1 MNKTLLIILGLA
13 VAIGLAFWLLL
24 PAPAPETIDVAETT
38 STAAAVTPTPAATV
52 PTTTTPEE
60 AVAPVVA
67 QPPLPA
73 TPEEPVPAAQP
84 APASTVATTTAA
96 AADESNVVAEVN
108 GIPIERAAL
117 TQGVQTIISQY
128 ASVYKQMGQDFESM
142 LAGASGY
149 SLRLGIEAQALERLL
164 FGSIADAEVKQRG
177 LVVTDEELD
186 AEFTAQYEKFLA
198 AQGLTEET
206 LRSLLVSQNMTLE
219 SFKEGGR
226 ASIRDQLLM
235 MKLQAAVAGSVKLS
249 SEEIQAYWEKN
260 RSKYDTPEQ
269 VRASHILVKT
279 EDEAKAVLADLEAGK
294 DFATLAREKSTDVA
308 SAKQDGDLGWF
319 GRGTMVAEFEDAAFS
334 LAIGQRSGIVATQYG
349 YHIILVTDKKAAA
362 QAELADARD
371 RVETDAKQ
379 EVVTERANTWYT
391 EVMAAAVVTVR
402 DPMLSAARQQRINID
417 LGLEAFEALRAAGSV
432 DQPYLPYIIGTLY
445 ENRIQNLTRAKT
457 QLEASE
463 TPDAAQIAEL
473 TTQIQEARDKAIAAY
488 QETIQLTGSDPDV
501 EARVQALQSPTQTP
515 ALAVPE

>member
-13 VAIGLAFWLLL
+13 VAIGLAIWVLL
-24 PAPAPETIDVAETT
+24 PAPTPEIVDVAETASAAVAVT
-38 STAAAVTPTPAATV
+38 STPAVVA
-52 PTTTTPEE
+52 PTTPTPEE
-60 AVAPVVA
+60 AVAPVV
-67 QPPLPA
+67 QPTLPS
-73 TPEEPVPAAQP
+73 TPEETVPAAQP
-84 APASTVATTTAA
+84 APATTGETAA
-96 AADESNVVAEVN
+96 AAAAASNIVAEVN
-108 GIPIERAAL
+108 GIPIERDAL

-128 ASVYKQMGQDFESM
+128 ANVYQQMGQDFESM

-177 LVVTDEELD
+177 LVVTDEELNV
-186 AEFTAQYEKFLA
+186 EFTKQYEGFLA

-235 MKLQAAVAGSVKLS
+235 MKLQAAVAGSVELS

-260 RSKYDTPEQ
+260 RAKYDTPEQ

-294 DFATLAREKSTDVA
+294 DFATLAREKSTDTA

-319 GRGTMVAEFEDAAFS
+319 GAGTMVAEFEDAAFS
-334 LAIGQRSGIVATQYG
+334 LAIGQRSGIVPTQYG

-362 QAELADARD
+362 QPELADVRD
-371 RVETDAKQ
+371 RVEVDAKQ

-402 DPMLSAARQQRINID
+402 DPMLNAARQQRINID
-417 LGLEAFEALRAAGSV
+417 LGLEAFEALRAAGTV

-445 ENRIQNLTRAKT
+445 ENRIQNLTREKT

-463 TPDAAQIAEL
+463 APDVAKIAEL
-473 TTQIQEARDKAIAAY
+473 TAQIQEARDKAVAAY
-488 QETIQLTGSDPDV
+488 QETIQLTRSDPDV
-501 EARVQALQSPTQTP
+501 EARIQAIQSPTGTP
-515 ALAVPE
+515 GVAVPE

>member
-186 AEFTAQYEKFLA
+186 AEVARWCAELVDRSPTAISIAKRSFNADSENIRGIGALGFQALA
-198 AQGLTEET
+198 LYYHTEE
-206 LRSLLVSQNMTLE
+206 S
-219 SFKEGGR
+219 KEG
-226 ASIRDQLLM
+226 
-235 MKLQAAVAGSVKLS
+235 AAA
-249 SEEIQAYWEKN
+249 
-260 RSKYDTPEQ
+260 
-269 VRASHILVKT
+269 
-279 EDEAKAVLADLEAGK
+279 
-294 DFATLAREKSTDVA
+294 FREKR
-308 SAKQDGDLGWF
+308 KPNF
-319 GRGTMVAEFEDAAFS
+319 RGR
-334 LAIGQRSGIVATQYG
+334 
-349 YHIILVTDKKAAA
+349 KA
-362 QAELADARD
+362 D
-371 RVETDAKQ
+371 
-379 EVVTERANTWYT
+379 
-391 EVMAAAVVTVR
+391 
-402 DPMLSAARQQRINID
+402 
-417 LGLEAFEALRAAGSV
+417 
-432 DQPYLPYIIGTLY
+432 
-445 ENRIQNLTRAKT
+445 
-457 QLEASE
+457 
-463 TPDAAQIAEL
+463 
-473 TTQIQEARDKAIAAY
+473 
-488 QETIQLTGSDPDV
+488 
-501 EARVQALQSPTQTP
+501 
-515 ALAVPE
+515 